1 MDAAAFTRTC
11 IVIQMNSAYDIIL
24 GMPFLTEVNPII
36 DWKLKHW
43 KTLDMTFPI
52 VCDDKPRDIS
62 LNIISANAMARSIRK
77 NTDPSTKYFLAFFK
91 QEYDYVQLSA
101 VQEKENGPENI
112 AAAIRN
118 IKTDFFDEFTEKNSI
133 NLYQIQYHTGV
144 TQ

>member
-1 MDAAAFTRTC
+1 MKSVVLLDCGASRDFISQTEVNKRKLPVSPLSHKIRIVLADGRTTVATQQCTITFTVNAATFTRTC

-43 KTLDMTFPI
+43 KTPDMTFPL

-77 NTDPSTKYFLAFFK
+77 NTDRP
-91 QEYDYVQLSA
+91 V
-101 VQEKENGPENI
+101 N
-112 AAAIRN
+112 
-118 IKTDFFDEFTEKNSI
+118 
-133 NLYQIQYHTGV
+133 
-144 TQ
+144 